1 MEKNLQ
7 SDALV
12 ALASLIEAARQ
23 SNSTYVADWIERA
36 KQTIESPHSTADEKL
51 NEAIG
56 VSGGLSRGEWDRLL
70 VDSGGLSYF
79 STFEVPIAV
88 YQYCAT
94 LELESSRLEF
104 VREQIERLQRAFGF
118 HRARIEAEQGVAHQ
132 RAISSSITFQPPPQS
147 RPWADI

>member
-7 SDALV
+7 IDALI
-12 ALASLIEAARQ
+12 ALGSLIEAAHRC
-23 SNSTYVADWIERA
+23 NSPYVADQIDRA
-36 KQTIESPHSTADEKL
+36 KKAIENPHTTADEKL

-70 VDSGGLSYF
+70 VDLGGLPYF
-79 STFEVPIAV
+79 STFEVPISV

-104 VREQIERLQRAFGF
+104 VREQIERLQRALEF
-118 HRARIEAEQGVAHQ
+118 HRARIKAEQGVAHQ
-132 RAISSSITFQPPPQS
+132 RAISCSITFQPPSQS